1 MNFKEYYQKHILKE
15 SPMRLGM
22 TSEDILD
29 NDALNQQEA
38 LETIEGA
45 EFIEHIL
52 LKDTVNLSL
61 YRTEFEST
69 IDYFINKTPL
79 ITCYF
84 IYKVQGK
91 DMQMSGVWNRKMS
104 KGTAFHLFFEYYLP
118 KYESITSDNKH
129 TNQGENFWKRLIQ
142 EAERRGNKVMA
153 VVSNNKEVAIDD
165 VEQFW
170 GRTAEF
176 YNYKLR
182 IFR

>member
-1 MNFKEYYQKHILKE
+1 MNFKEYYQKHVLKE

-22 TSEDILD
+22 SSEDILD
-29 NDALNQQEA
+29 NEALNQQEA
-38 LETIEGA
+38 FELIEGGKPVD
-45 EFIEHIL
+45 HIL
-52 LKDTVNLSL
+52 LKDTVDLNL

-84 IYKVQGK
+84 IYKVLDN

-104 KGTAFHLFFEYYLP
+104 KGTAFHLFFDYYLP
-118 KYESITSDNKH
+118 KYNSITSDSKH
-129 TNQGENFWKRLIQ
+129 TNQGENFWKRLIK
-142 EAERRGNKVMA
+142 EAEKRSNKVKA
-153 VVSNNKEVAIDD
+153 VISNNKEVDIDD

-170 GRTAEF
+170 GRTPEF

-182 IFR
+182 IYR